1 MSDSYG
7 FRVRSNKLQRE
18 MLEFLNTNAVDWPT
32 LVGEE
37 STYKRVFRDRIQSH
51 RDCVIGIEAPDS
63 FGWEAPYTYSIMRWA
78 AIQVGKRRSQYYEGV
93 VKPNKFDHPVPYL
106 VTPEETWPIWVT
118 ESVEEALSFPK
129 SRHWCAYDSLG
140 VYWNPEVNN
149 VLVSACVFSI
159 VDDPARSEAM
169 NAELKERGDRGVD
182 EDVEIWRARRYEIQ
196 IRHNR
201 DELDTQLSR
210 IRTEVKRLDDLWKE
224 TRNDKGR

>member
-7 FRVRSNKLQRE
+7 FPVRSSKLQRE
-18 MLEFLNTNAVDWPT
+18 MLEFLNLNVVDWPT
-32 LVGEE
+32 LVGKK
-37 STYKRVFRDRIQSH
+37 STYKRVFRDRVQSH
-51 RDCVIGIEAPDS
+51 GLAGVGIESPDS
-63 FGWEAPYTYSIMRWA
+63 FGWESPYAYSVMRWA
-78 AIQVGKRRSQYYEGV
+78 AIQVGRRRSRFREDV
-93 VKPNKFDHPVPYL
+93 VKPNEFDRPIPYL
-106 VTPEETWPIWVT
+106 VTPEDTWPIWVT
-118 ESVEEALSFPK
+118 ESIEEALSFPK

-140 VYWNPEVNN
+140 VYWSPEVNN

-169 NAELKERGDRGVD
+169 NAELRERGGREAN
-182 EDVEIWRARRYEIQ
+182 EDVNAWHTRRYEIQ

-224 TRNDKGR
+224 TCNDKGR